1 MENQHSLIRGLIN
14 NLLRSLSADLV
25 HVDNLIMKIEKNS
38 EGFSE
43 AMLTNEQ
50 LSRSIE
56 LFLELRSECNYF
68 LDQLFNENN
77 ILSGKLPLGRL
88 LNIIKFTENE

>member
-1 MENQHSLIRGLIN
+1 MGNQHSLIRGLIN
-14 NLLRSLSADLV
+14 DLLRSLSAALV

>member
-14 NLLRSLSADLV
+14 DLLRSLSAALV